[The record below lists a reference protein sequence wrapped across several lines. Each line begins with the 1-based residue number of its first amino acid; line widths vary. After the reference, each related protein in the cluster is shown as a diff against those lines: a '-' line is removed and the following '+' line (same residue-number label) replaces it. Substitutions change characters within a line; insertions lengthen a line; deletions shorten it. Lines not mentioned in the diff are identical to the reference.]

1 MPRGKKRSA
10 SSRRTSVQNESSRR
24 KRAGGI
30 APERRDTDH
39 DDAGAMF
46 DGTIS
51 NSGEPLTRGDIPAL
65 VQEIV
70 NTLTADSRSS
80 TQQGKRQP
88 RGQPNHNVTSSS
100 SPPPQQEVPPGV
112 LMRTVSV

>member
-1 MPRGKKRSA
+1 MPHGKKRYA
-10 SSRRTSVQNESSRR
+10 SSRRTSLQNESSRR
-24 KRAGGI
+24 RRAGGI
-30 APERRDTDH
+30 AHECRDT
-39 DDAGAMF
+39 DDAGAML

-51 NSGEPLTRGDIPAL
+51 NSGEPLTRGDIPEL

-80 TQQGKRQP
+80 TQQGEQQQ

-100 SPPPQQEVPPGV
+100 SPPPQQEFHQVC
-112 LMRTVSV
+112 